1 MPILK
6 QQVDSSPNLVSLFS
20 FMKDNSSVLFS
31 PNNTYFA
38 QKEPIKVKIFETFK
52 HSGQNLSNSLC
63 QFWNDELIPLHILY
77 PYSISWKITPLC
89 FFSSS
94 NIYFAQKE
102 HIKIKTFETFKCL
115 GQYLANSSCQIW
127 NDKSIPLQT
136 LRHFSLSWQITPLW
150 LLSSYFFQLWIRG
163 SHQNPNFET
172 FKCSGENLPFS
183 SCHFSSHKSVESNV
197 R

>member
-1 MPILK
+1 MLWSKFVKFLKSILK
-6 QQVDSSPNLVSLFS
+6 QHVDSSPNFVSLCN
-20 FMKDNSSVLFS
+20 FMKDNSSVL
-31 PNNTYFA
+31 
-38 QKEPIKVKIFETFK
+38 
-52 HSGQNLSNSLC
+52 
-63 QFWNDELIPLHILY
+63 
-77 PYSISWKITPLC
+77 
-89 FFSSS
+89 FSSS

-102 HIKIKTFETFKCL
+102 HIKMKTFETFKCL